1 MQKIFGCKIISRV
14 EWDRKKVRRMQAA
27 AIEEDEGKKN
37 YERKFVNIGRGLKSA
52 EI

>member
-1 MQKIFGCKIISRV
+1 VQKIFGCKIISRA

-27 AIEEDEGKKN
+27 AIEEDEGKN
-37 YERKFVNIGRGLKSA
+37 YERKFVNWGRGLKSA